1 MGILP
6 EKKAIAKPFAKDML
20 QGFLLPVLPD
30 LVPHLA
36 HAMVQ
41 PAEIAQ
47 QFSLQ
52 EDDGSRILK
61 ERLMIKITLSIWRF
75 RVHLLTSVSTWT
87 HALRQSVAGACH
99 ESSTLSSPFG

>member
-1 MGILP
+1 MEILP

-36 HAMVQ
+36 HAMVH
-41 PAEIAQ
+41 PAEIVQ
-47 QFSLQ
+47 QFSLMQ

-61 ERLMIKITLSIWRF
+61 ERLIKITLSI
-75 RVHLLTSVSTWT
+75 
-87 HALRQSVAGACH
+87 
-99 ESSTLSSPFG
+99 